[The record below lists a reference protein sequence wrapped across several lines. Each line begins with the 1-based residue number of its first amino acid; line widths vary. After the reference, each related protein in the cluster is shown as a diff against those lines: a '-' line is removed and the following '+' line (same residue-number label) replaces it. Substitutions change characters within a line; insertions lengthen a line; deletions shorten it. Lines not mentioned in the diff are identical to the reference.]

1 MPFAG
6 HFFLFRP
13 AILTAID
20 LSLKRLGVDSIDL
33 YMVCF
38 SPIPASPIADIKIHG
53 PLTMHSFESMASQL
67 VTAYKAG
74 SIKAVGV
81 SNFSK
86 DELYDSSSRTGLQLT
101 IQYPDA

>member
-33 YMVCF
+33 YMVC
-38 SPIPASPIADIKIHG
+38 
-53 PLTMHSFESMASQL
+53 SF
-67 VTAYKAG
+67 TYP
-74 SIKAVGV
+74 
-81 SNFSK
+81 
-86 DELYDSSSRTGLQLT
+86 ELNDS
-101 IQYPDA
+101 

>member
-38 SPIPASPIADIKIHG
+38 SLIPASTLADIKIHG
-53 PLTMHSFESMASQL
+53 PLTIHSFESMASQL

-86 DELYDSSSRTGLQLT
+86 DELYVPSSRKLLSK
-101 IQYPDA
+101 